1 MTTATDL
8 TGNSAMSKREMTRA
22 KAIKKFKWLTI
33 SPVVIVFL
41 VVLMPAL
48 ILQLY
53 FSFFGWTVYLGSWWD
68 A

>member
-1 MTTATDL
+1 MTTATNL
-8 TGNSAMSKREMTRA
+8 TGNANTSKREMTRA
-22 KAIKKFKWLTI
+22 KAIRRFKWLTI

-53 FSFFGWTVYLGSWWD
+53 FSVKK
-68 A
+68 